1 MKLANANDLH
11 GHRLVN
17 GHTHFWA
24 NMRPLNGS
32 KIAMQQIRLK
42 TISALQSKLILVT
55 TSSTGG
61 GVLFQASV
69 HFSIKNF

>member
-11 GHRLVN
+11 GHQLLN

-32 KIAMQQIRLK
+32 KIAMQQSRLK

-55 TSSTGG
+55 TSSTGS
-61 GVLFQASV
+61 GVLFLGQCT
-69 HFSIKNF
+69 F